1 MPERFPGKIV
11 ALSLLTIALACSPAG
26 AGEILVDDDPRLV
39 RAQELVCEGKI
50 AMARAYLTKLL
61 RSSPSNPVLL
71 NMRAFVDGY
80 LDRYVEAEKD
90 LDIVLSK
97 DPDNLTALSR
107 RAYAR
112 LSQKRYKEGIADL
125 DRLIAFLPDD
135 VPSLSNRGKAYEY
148 LGQPEKAKSDFE
160 RGGLYV
166 LNSEVTLAPDKA
178 ALEKLLARITRA
190 MSERPRDGYLAM
202 ARTRCRLKLK
212 QYREA
217 VKDAGLSMKLDSK
230 LEAKSSY
237 LRGLCFSRLGD
248 SDNAIKDFSRVLEL
262 SPRVVDWDYAAYCPE
277 DRSVDKWIRKV
288 TGPAEVMVQ
297 RARVYMKKK
306 DYEKA
311 IGDCT
316 RALKIN
322 PHLVE
327 ALEVRAA
334 AYNAAKQ
341 FGPCLADYEKAVEI
355 TNSRPDL
362 VFLLTRSLQDFDYE
376 STGRLDLILSLTRT
390 LSSQNRDDQAISILS
405 KLIRSNPK
413 NKELYS
419 SRARSYIK
427 TGAFDKAMADA
438 RRVQE
443 IDPSGPDTLLLLG
456 DCYSGLKQ
464 YRQAVDS
471 YTAAFKRGGGAKVI
485 EARASTFEK
494 MGKPDLARK
503 DRDYASYLKKSARK
517 RKRR

>member
-1 MPERFPGKIV
+1 MPERFGKSLA
-11 ALSLLTIALACSPAG
+11 ALSCLMLAFAGSPAA
-26 AGEILVDDDPRLV
+26 AGEILVEDDPRLV
-39 RAQELVCEGKI
+39 RAQELVCEGKVS
-50 AMARAYLTKLL
+50 MARAYLTKLL

-80 LDRYVEAEKD
+80 LDRYKEAEKD

-97 DPDNLTALSR
+97 EPDNVTALSR

-125 DRLIAFLPDD
+125 DRLIAMLPDD
-135 VPSLSNRGKAYEY
+135 VPSLSNRGKAYEF
-148 LGQPEKAKSDFE
+148 LGQQEKARIDYQ

-178 ALEKLLARITRA
+178 SLEKLLARITRA
-190 MSERPRDGYLAM
+190 MSERPQEGYLAM
-202 ARTRCRLKLK
+202 ARARCRLKLK

-217 VKDAGLSMKLDSK
+217 VRDAGLSIKLDSK
-230 LEAKSSY
+230 LEARSSY
-237 LRGLCFSRLGD
+237 LRGICFSRLGD

-262 SPRVVDWDYAAYCPE
+262 SPKVVDWDYAAYCPE

-288 TGPAEVMVQ
+288 VGPSEVLVQ

-311 IGDCT
+311 IADCT
-316 RALKIN
+316 RALKID
-322 PHLVE
+322 PILVE

-334 AYNAAKQ
+334 AYNAAKK
-341 FGPCLADYEKAVEI
+341 FAPCLADYEKAVEI

-390 LSSQNRDDQAISILS
+390 LSSQNRDDQAISILT
-405 KLIRSNPK
+405 KLIRGNPK
-413 NKELYS
+413 NKSLYS
-419 SRARSYIK
+419 SRARSYLKI
-427 TGAFDKAMADA
+427 GAFDKAMADA

-443 IDPSGPDTLLLLG
+443 IAPLDPDTLSLLG

-464 YRQAVDS
+464 YRQAIDS
-471 YTAAFKRGGGAKVI
+471 YTSAFKHGGGAKVI
-485 EARASTFEK
+485 EARARTFEK
-494 MGKPDLARK
+494 MGKADLAKK
-503 DRDYASYLKKSARK
+503 DRDYAAYLKKSARK